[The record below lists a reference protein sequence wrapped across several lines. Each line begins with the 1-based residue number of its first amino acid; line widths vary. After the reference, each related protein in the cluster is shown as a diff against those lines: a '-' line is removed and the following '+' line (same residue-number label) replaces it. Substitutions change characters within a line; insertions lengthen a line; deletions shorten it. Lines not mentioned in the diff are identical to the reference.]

1 MTTVRVDR
9 LDPSDARD
17 AADLLALLDAYAAGA
32 TGGGRPLTPDVR
44 QRLPGVLASRAHYLG
59 LIARVGDAAVGLANC
74 FEGVSTFRARPLLN
88 LHDLVVAEGWRRRGV
103 GVVLLEAVL
112 EEARARGCC
121 KVTLEVLSGNRSAI
135 AAYERTGFRPY
146 ALDPAMGEARFYERW
161 ID

>member
-1 MTTVRVDR
+1 MTSVRVDR

-17 AADLLALLDAYAAGA
+17 AADLLALLDAYAAGP
-32 TGGGRPLTPDVR
+32 TGGGRALSSDAR
-44 QRLPGVLASRAHYLG
+44 QRLPGLLASHSSYVG
-59 LIARVGDAAVGLANC
+59 LLARVGDAAVGLANC

-88 LHDLVVAEGWRRRGV
+88 LHDLVVTEDWRRRGV
-103 GVVLLEAVL
+103 GVALLEAVF

-146 ALDPAMGEARFYERW
+146 VLDPAMGEARFYERW